1 MHFSELSTH
10 SCVQFQPTAG
20 RGWQASLAA
29 NSLTYSGGV
38 GWIVALDF
46 LLKVR
51 GLQWIHKNAQA
62 KIHPTKAVKILG
74 TNHGA
79 DSRKIAEHDC
89 IANGHGFQS
98 TTRLCEYDVVGRKF

>member
-1 MHFSELSTH
+1 MHFSELCPH
-10 SCVQFQPTAG
+10 GRVQFQPTTG
-20 RGWQASLAA
+20 RGWQASLTP

-38 GWIVALDF
+38 GWIVALNF

-79 DSRKIAEHDC
+79 DPCKIAQHDC

-98 TTRLCEYDVVGRKF
+98 TTRLREYDVVGRKF